1 MEKNYTVRV
10 RKVLSNE
17 LLHRKQMVIEVIH
30 PGLAN
35 VSKVDLKEK
44 VAKHFKARPEQVV
57 VYGLRTAFGGSRTS
71 GFAMLYSS
79 KDHLTK
85 IEPKYRQRRAGLLPP
100 RVKPPRKQRKE
111 LHNKKKKFRGVAK
124 NKVTLTKKK

>member
-30 PGLAN
+30 PGLAS
-35 VSKVDLKEK
+35 VSKTDLKEK
-44 VAKHFKARPEQVV
+44 VAKHFKAKPEQVI

-79 KDHLTK
+79 KDHLVK
-85 IEPKYRQRRAGLLPP
+85 IEPKYRLRRNGLVAATP
-100 RVKPPRKQRKE
+100 KPPRKQRKE
-111 LHNKKKKFRGVAK
+111 LHNKKKKYRGIAK